1 LPCGLWKTI
10 EGIVIRFGVGPA
22 IMAIASVAVGIRGN
36 SLRFV
41 ITQVQ
46 GITYS
51 LPGLLINFLSWV
63 SLSTMPLIYLQHL
76 WLRLESLCIH
86 VLVTSNLKQMQQQAS
101 TIYRKFLKFSHI
113 SDSSSGFLNPW
124 SEYQAWPEKNLIQPG
139 ILIWIFWYLC
149 GEKTPSSSKFS
160 KSDHTCLLWRF
171 NLGVHLGLILHNPK
185 CEHHHHIRCS
195 QTEGWVIWVLELSNW

>member
-1 LPCGLWKTI
+1 LWKTI

-22 IMAIASVAVGIRGN
+22 IMTIASVAVGIRGN

-51 LPGLLINFLSWV
+51 LPVLLINILSRV

-86 VLVTSNLKQMQQQAS
+86 VLVTSNLKQMQQKPQQFTGNS
-101 TIYRKFLKFSHI
+101 LNSVIFQIHQV
-113 SDSSSGFLNPW
+113 GF
-124 SEYQAWPEKNLIQPG
+124 PESMK
-139 ILIWIFWYLC
+139 
-149 GEKTPSSSKFS
+149 
-160 KSDHTCLLWRF
+160 
-171 NLGVHLGLILHNPK
+171 
-185 CEHHHHIRCS
+185 
-195 QTEGWVIWVLELSNW
+195 

>member
-1 LPCGLWKTI
+1 LWKTI

-22 IMAIASVAVGIRGN
+22 IMTIASVAVGIRGN

-51 LPGLLINFLSWV
+51 LPVLLINILSRV

-86 VLVTSNLKQMQQQAS
+86 VLVTSNLKQMQQKPQQFTGNS
-101 TIYRKFLKFSHI
+101 LNSVIFQIHQVGFPESMKWISSMTRK
-113 SDSSSGFLNPW
+113 
-124 SEYQAWPEKNLIQPG
+124 
-139 ILIWIFWYLC
+139 
-149 GEKTPSSSKFS
+149 
-160 KSDHTCLLWRF
+160 KSDTTRHSNLNFLISLWRENSIVKQVF
-171 NLGVHLGLILHNPK
+171 KV
-185 CEHHHHIRCS
+185 RS
-195 QTEGWVIWVLELSNW
+195 YLSLVEVQFGCPSWFDFA

>member
-1 LPCGLWKTI
+1 MGQTLTPLWFCEPAAGLFMANQPNLLPCGLWKTVG
-10 EGIVIRFGVGPA
+10 GIVIRFGVGPA
-22 IMAIASVAVGIRGN
+22 IMTIASVAVGIRGN

-51 LPGLLINFLSWV
+51 LPVLLINFLSRV

-113 SDSSSGFLNPW
+113 SDSSSGFLNP
-124 SEYQAWPEKNLIQPG
+124 
-139 ILIWIFWYLC
+139 
-149 GEKTPSSSKFS
+149 
-160 KSDHTCLLWRF
+160 
-171 NLGVHLGLILHNPK
+171 
-185 CEHHHHIRCS
+185 
-195 QTEGWVIWVLELSNW
+195 